1 MGVWRGLELQIAVA
15 KVEKYASGESG
26 DTVEMIERPHGGLS
40 LVLADGQRSGR
51 AAKLISTIAARKVI
65 SLLADGV
72 RDGAAVRAAHDY
84 LRTLR
89 QGQVSAEV
97 SVLSADLISGT
108 MVISRNT
115 RCPALVAYIE
125 GGSAVLNA
133 LDQPSDPIG
142 ICPRTKPVIAEI
154 AMRSGMCVILYSD
167 GIMIA
172 GSRQGEPF
180 NVPEFAQ
187 RLVLEEGLNATK
199 MADAL
204 LHRAIELDDGRP
216 ADDLS
221 VVVLTIVP
229 NVREDHVRRMSVR
242 FPF

>member
-1 MGVWRGLELQIAVA
+1 MHVWRGLELQIAVA
-15 KVEKYASGESG
+15 KVEKYASDESG

-51 AAKLISTIAARKVI
+51 AAKLISTIAARKII

-72 RDGAAVRAAHDY
+72 RDGAALRAAHDY

-97 SVLSADLISGT
+97 SVLSADLVSGT
-108 MVISRNT
+108 LVISRNT
-115 RCPALVAYIE
+115 RCPAWVAYMVD
-125 GGSAVLNA
+125 GSAVMNA

-142 ICPRTKPVIAEI
+142 IYPRTKPVIAELAI
-154 AMRSGMCVILYSD
+154 QAGMSVILYSD
-167 GIMIA
+167 GIMTA

-180 NVPEFAQ
+180 NVAEFAQ
-187 RLVLEEGLNATK
+187 RLVSEGELDATS

-204 LHRAIELDDGRP
+204 LHRAIELDEGRP

-229 NVREDHVRRMSVR
+229 NVREDRVRRMSVR